1 VRFHLVPILV
11 LAAPQVASAQLPPI
25 PREQEIELALSAA
38 PPAVASGAGVY
49 VYADSGYVRARESTN
64 GFTCLINRDSF
75 LAGYEVLKPTCWD
88 AAGSATIVPQIL
100 FIGKRKAAGANAQE
114 VRAELQK
121 LFDEGKLKYPE
132 GSRIAYM
139 LQGDIAQYDV
149 VTRKI
154 VRRVF
159 PPHLMLYAPGVTQS
173 ELGISMDSA
182 MQDDR
187 APMIYSPD
195 RRFSYIVVRVK

>member
-1 VRFHLVPILV
+1 MRFHFVAMLV
-11 LAAPQVASAQLPPI
+11 LAAPQLAAAQFPII

-38 PPAVASGAGVY
+38 PPAVAGGAGIF

-64 GFTCLINRDSF
+64 GFTCLVNRDSF

-100 FIGKRKAAGANAQE
+100 LIGKRKAAGTSARE
-114 VRAELQK
+114 VRAELEK
-121 LFDEGKLKYPE
+121 LFDEGKLKYPA
-132 GSRIAYM
+132 GGGIAYM
-139 LQGDIAQYDV
+139 LQGDIAQYDIA
-149 VTRKI
+149 TGKI
-154 VRRVF
+154 VRRAF

-173 ELGISMDSA
+173 QLGIPMDSA
-182 MQDDR
+182 MTDER
-187 APMIYSPD
+187 APLIYSPD

>member
-1 VRFHLVPILV
+1 MRFPLLAVLIMATPQL
-11 LAAPQVASAQLPPI
+11 LAAQLSVI
-25 PREQEIELALSAA
+25 PRQQEIDLALSAA

-49 VYADSGYVRARESTN
+49 VYTDSGYVRARESTN

-88 AAGSATIVPQIL
+88 AVGSTTIVPQIL
-100 FIGKRKAAGANAQE
+100 HIGKRKAAGANAQE

-121 LFDEGKLKYPE
+121 MFDEGKLKYPE
-132 GSRIAYM
+132 GSGIAYM

-149 VTRKI
+149 LTSKI
-154 VRRVF
+154 IRRAF
-159 PPHLMLYAPGVTQS
+159 PPHLMLYAPGVTQN
-173 ELGISMDSA
+173 ELGMSMESA
-182 MQDDR
+182 MQDER
-187 APMIYSPD
+187 APLVYSPD